1 MMALKGNTRTNTK
14 TNARSSGKAGAE
26 KKSSSSAKP
35 RASLPA
41 RGTPDFQLLIL
52 TLLLV
57 GFGLVMVFSSS
68 SSLTLASNKFGNDPL
83 YFIKRQVVWVVL
95 GTFVMFTVMNIHFSK
110 FKKWYAPLFILT
122 LILLLLV
129 AFTERING
137 AKSWLSIGSLGIQPT
152 ELAKL
157 SIILY
162 LAALITKKGERFR
175 DLRTGYIPVM
185 VIVGIVAGLIMMQP
199 DLGSCLIL
207 VATSGLVIYA
217 GGASMKHI
225 LGSIALLILGVGIV
239 MGAKMG
245 IDALSPAPSTSAIS
259 DSYKLDRITAFL
271 DPLADESDS
280 GFNIVQSLIAFGEG
294 GTSGIGF
301 GQSVQKLH
309 YLRYPYTD
317 FIFAIVGEE
326 LGFIGTSIF
335 LLLYLYFI
343 WRGILIALR
352 CTDPFGTLVGVGIMG
367 LIAIQ
372 AFVNI
377 GGVTKT
383 IPLTGVTLP
392 FISYGGSSLL
402 VSMLCMGIML
412 SISRESTRPAKEEV
426 TKSVTTVREIRNA
439 RTAGGR

>member
-1 MMALKGNTRTNTK
+1 MSSVKGTTK
-14 TNARSSGKAGAE
+14 KNV
-26 KKSSSSAKP
+26 
-35 RASLPA
+35 SLPK

-57 GFGLVMVFSSS
+57 GFGLLMVFSSS
-68 SSLTLASNKFGNDPL
+68 SSLTLASEKFGNDPL
-83 YFIKRQVVWVVL
+83 YFVKRQIIWVVL
-95 GTFVMFTVMNIHFSK
+95 GSIVMFVTMNIHYSK
-110 FKKWYAPLFILT
+110 FKKWYAPIFMIT
-122 LILLLLV
+122 LVLLLFV
-129 AFTERING
+129 ASADRING
-137 AKSWLSIGSLGIQPT
+137 AKSWLSIGGLGIQPT
-152 ELAKL
+152 ELAKI

-162 LAALITKKGERFR
+162 LAALISKKGERLR

-225 LGSIALLILGVGIV
+225 MASIALLVLGVGLV
-239 MGAKMG
+239 MGAKTA
-245 IDALSPAPSTSAIS
+245 IDSLSPPSETTAVNQ
-259 DSYKLDRITAFL
+259 DYKKDRISAFINPEA
-271 DPLADESDS
+271 DPED
-280 GFNIVQSLIAFGEG
+280 GGYNILQSLIALGEG
-294 GTSGIGF
+294 GADGSGF
-301 GQSVQKLH
+301 GQSIQKLH
-309 YLRYPYTD
+309 YLPYPYTD
-317 FIFAIVGEE
+317 FIFAVIGEE
-326 LGFIGTSIF
+326 LGFIGTSLF
-335 LLLYLYFI
+335 LLIYLYFI

-352 CTDPFGTLVGVGIMG
+352 CTDPFGTLVGIGVMG

-402 VSMLCMGIML
+402 VTMLSMGIML
-412 SISRESTRPAKEEV
+412 SISRETNRPAKEEV
-426 TKSVTTVREIRNA
+426 TKSVTTVRQVRA
-439 RTAGGR
+439 R

>member
-1 MMALKGNTRTNTK
+1 MCRYGNGQPEGAVVLKNSRP
-14 TNARSSGKAGAE
+14 S
-26 KKSSSSAKP
+26 KP
-35 RASLPA
+35 AAPTQR
-41 RGTPDFQLLIL
+41 RGTPDFQLLIM
-52 TLLLV
+52 TLILV

-68 SSLTLASNKFGNDPL
+68 SSLTLAEKKFGYDAL
-83 YFIKRQVVWVVL
+83 YFVKRQGVWAAL
-95 GTFVMFTVMNIHFSK
+95 GVFVMFTVMNIHYSR
-110 FKKWYAPLFILT
+110 FKKWYAPIFILT
-122 LILLLLV
+122 VALLLFV
-129 AFTERING
+129 ATSERING
-137 AKSWLSIGSLGIQPT
+137 AKSWLNIAGMGIQPT
-152 ELAKL
+152 ELAKI

-162 LAALITKKGERFR
+162 LSALITRKGERLR

-225 LGSIALLILGVGIV
+225 LGSIALLVLGLGLV
-239 MGAKMG
+239 MGVKTAV
-245 IDALSPAPSTSAIS
+245 DALIPKEEVVATASN
-259 DSYKLDRITAFL
+259 YKQERFEAFL
-271 DPLADESDS
+271 DPFKDPLDS
-280 GFNIVQSLIAFGEG
+280 GYNILQSLTALGEG
-294 GTSGIGF
+294 GVGGAGF

-309 YLRYPYTD
+309 YLPYPYTD
-317 FIFAIVGEE
+317 FIFAVIGEE
-326 LGFIGTSIF
+326 LGFIGSALF
-335 LLLYLYFI
+335 LLMYLYFI

-352 CTDPFGTLVGVGIMG
+352 CSDPFGTLVGIGVMG

-402 VSMLCMGIML
+402 VSMFSMGILL
-412 SISRESTRPAKEEV
+412 SISREYTRPVKERYK
-426 TKSVTTVREIRNA
+426 KSAVVPEETQRPRPYIA
-439 RTAGGR
+439 R